1 MTRRRRQIFCR
12 CAKNPWASLVGRR
25 CDGRSLN
32 LDVENVLEAS
42 GRTSTKPVEDENF
55 NFENPKK
62 YLFFDTFSI
71 S

>member
-1 MTRRRRQIFCR
+1 MIIFCR

-25 CDGRSLN
+25 CGGRSLN